1 MGCMFSLT
9 HRNSL
14 SQTMSSTKR
23 PSPRKP
29 RTFPDAELLNR
40 ADLMCGL
47 DITKSTLHRWVDDG
61 YLPAPHK
68 LGTTPYWRRETIMS
82 WIDAKCPAMTFTV
95 E

>member
-1 MGCMFSLT
+1 
-9 HRNSL
+9 
-14 SQTMSSTKR
+14 
-23 PSPRKP
+23 
-29 RTFPDAELLNR
+29 
-40 ADLMCGL
+40 MCGL

-68 LGTTPYWRRETIMS
+68 LGNTPYWRRETIMS